1 MSEIGVFLIS
11 LFLFLLTNYIFP
23 KYDFLIDQKF
33 FPHKS
38 FVSKNSI
45 PISGG
50 VIFTLSVLL
59 FLRFENNFIYIT
71 FFILIIGLLSDL
83 NILKSP
89 YKRFILQV
97 SVILILVFLSKNF
110 VSSVRIPF
118 FDSLLSFTIFKYF
131 FVTFC
136 LLVLINGSNFIDGVN
151 TLLIGYFLSVIV
163 IIIILI
169 KKYSLDFEIEN
180 LKIILIVLSVLF
192 FFNFFEKFF
201 CGDSGS

>member
-23 KYDFLIDQKF
+23 KYDFLIDKKF

-50 VIFTLSVLL
+50 LIFTLSVLL

-97 SVILILVFLSKNF
+97 SVILILVLTCINF
-110 VSSVRIPF
+110 
-118 FDSLLSFTIFKYF
+118 
-131 FVTFC
+131 
-136 LLVLINGSNFIDGVN
+136 
-151 TLLIGYFLSVIV
+151 
-163 IIIILI
+163 
-169 KKYSLDFEIEN
+169 
-180 LKIILIVLSVLF
+180 
-192 FFNFFEKFF
+192 
-201 CGDSGS
+201 